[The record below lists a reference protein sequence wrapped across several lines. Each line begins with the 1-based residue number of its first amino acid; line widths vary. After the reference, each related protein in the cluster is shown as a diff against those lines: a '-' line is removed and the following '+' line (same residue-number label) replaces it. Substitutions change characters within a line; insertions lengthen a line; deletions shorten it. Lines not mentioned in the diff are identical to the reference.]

1 MSLSDLE
8 RELPPVPTNQRFAT
22 QARIL
27 QGISAFSQVGLMV
40 ALFVMWKQ
48 FNIPFTKA
56 FERCFTAGVL
66 VYTTLGTIASVL
78 LSVARLQPLH
88 MLLRRVMGIVSVL
101 IFGALHY
108 VYHLGI
114 IQSAGAWAAIYAAS
128 RVLVAKIESNAL
140 ARFQAR

>member
-1 MSLSDLE
+1 MSLSDSE
-8 RELPPVPTNQRFAT
+8 QQPPPTPANQWFAR

-27 QGISAFSQVGLMV
+27 QGISATSQVALTV

-48 FNIPFTKA
+48 FDVPFTKA

-66 VYTTLGTIASVL
+66 VYTTLGTISSIL
-78 LSVARLQPLH
+78 LSVARLQPLQL
-88 MLLRRVMGIVSVL
+88 LLRRVMGIVSVL

-114 IQSAGAWAAIYAAS
+114 LQSAGAWAAIYAAS
-128 RVLVAKIESNAL
+128 RVMVARIESKAM